1 MQTPKSSAGRL
12 RGAYLI
18 ELRERFGRLSLCD
31 AEMVTES
38 SGGQRKPYQVAGG
51 IAIINISGVLVN
63 EASWWDETEYGDI
76 QQEVAMAVADDQ
88 VHGILLRVNSP
99 GGETS
104 GAFEAAHSLIA
115 AGKQKPVWSVADP
128 IAYSGGYLMA
138 IAGEKIYVPPIT
150 GGVGSIGVRA
160 EHWNFQK
167 ALEKAGIE
175 VEQFSA
181 GEGKTAGN
189 PYEPLT
195 KAARAQLQGEIDRLY
210 AEFVGMVAD
219 SRKMTAEKIHSLGA
233 WLYDG
238 KERALGSGLADRAGS
253 FEDALAE
260 MAAHVQQSSM
270 QILFT
275 APAASAA
282 AQSTAKEAVIMP
294 EVQEV
299 KADAVVAAPPDLD
312 KTRAEAMAAG
322 LSAAVEV
329 IDLCMIAGCP
339 NRAGDF
345 IKAGTS
351 ASDVRAALLTE
362 KARAHEQEI
371 SSTITPEAGG
381 DAEDEKKLEAK
392 MAERK
397 AAQIAAR
404 KGGR

>member
-1 MQTPKSSAGRL
+1 MQTPKSSADRS

-31 AEMVTES
+31 AEMVAES

-88 VHGILLRVNSP
+88 VHGVLLRVNSP

-138 IAGEKIYVPPIT
+138 IAGEKIYAPPIT

-160 EHWNFQK
+160 EHWNFKK

-210 AEFVGMVAD
+210 AEFVGMVG
-219 SRKMTAEKIHSLGA
+219 SQRSMTAEKVHALGA
-233 WLYDG
+233 WLYEG

-282 AQSTAKEAVIMP
+282 AQSTPKEAVIMP

-312 KTRAEAMAAG
+312 KIKADAMSAG
-322 LSAAVEV
+322 YSAAAEV
-329 IDLCMIAGCP
+329 VDLCMIAGCP
-339 NRAGDF
+339 NKAGDF
-345 IKAGTS
+345 IKDRKS
-351 ASDVRAALLTE
+351 AADVRSALLAE
-362 KARAHEQEI
+362 KAKAHEQEI
-371 SSTITPEAGG
+371 SSAITPEAGG
-381 DAEDEKKLEAK
+381 SAEDEKKTEASTAK
-392 MAERK
+392 RMEARI
-397 AAQIAAR
+397 AQR
-404 KGGR
+404 GGK